1 MMIQEAL
8 NTAVD
13 GGYHIYGTDGMDTY
27 YEGANSNYSVW
38 TRKDNESSFMVL
50 TQETFLD
57 AKFWQA
63 LGRVLGWS
71 EACDLVITC
80 AHGTK
85 SVTKVA
91 APTGCISGIV
101 LSRPW
106 RTGIPQKPSLHVCP
120 PHHHRGSSA
129 HDSNPCR
136 LSVLPPPRQT
146 QADKTTTRA
155 LCLVSV
161 KERVRY

>member
-1 MMIQEAL
+1 MMIQEVL

-80 AHGTK
+80 AHGHEECHQGRGAYWMYQWHCFIQAMADGHTPE
-85 SVTKVA
+85 A
-91 APTGCISGIV
+91 FFAR
-101 LSRPW
+101 L
-106 RTGIPQKPSLHVCP
+106 PS
-120 PHHHRGSSA
+120 S
-129 HDSNPCR
+129 
-136 LSVLPPPRQT
+136 PPPRKQC
-146 QADKTTTRA
+146 A
-155 LCLVSV
+155 
-161 KERVRY
+161 